1 MIGINIERKE
11 IGKYFD
17 NKNTNKKKVLE
28 LALISKAFEINKFD
42 GFPFSIAI
50 TLLITKNK
58 KKRTTIISKNCFG
71 PFQTFRYRYP
81 RIKKKKKA
89 AIVSKGFEIN
99 KFDLMDFNACISI
112 SIAVAT
118 YSTNKK
124 RESPKGARL
133 FRGINNHLRSG
144 QIRRGK
150 RNDR

>member
-1 MIGINIERKE
+1 MS
-11 IGKYFD
+11 
-17 NKNTNKKKVLE
+17 L
-28 LALISKAFEINKFD
+28 
-42 GFPFSIAI
+42 FPFSIAI
-50 TLLITKNK
+50 ILLITKNK

-71 PFQTFRYRYP
+71 SFQTFRYRYP

-124 RESPKGARL
+124 RESGKQQKEHDCFEELIITCDRDKYVGEKGM
-133 FRGINNHLRSG
+133 I
-144 QIRRGK
+144 GK
-150 RNDR
+150 R